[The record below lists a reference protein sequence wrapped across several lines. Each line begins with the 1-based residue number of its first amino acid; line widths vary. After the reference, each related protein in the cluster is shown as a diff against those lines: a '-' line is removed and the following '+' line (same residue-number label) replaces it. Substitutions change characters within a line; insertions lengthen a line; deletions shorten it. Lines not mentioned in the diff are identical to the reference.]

1 MGSNG
6 SFMNRLVRFKRVNFK
21 TRFQNNG
28 EGPARMIRLETD
40 IPTMLDKK
48 TFQIE
53 DMYPKCPICPKDEIP
68 TVSAWIQS

>member
-1 MGSNG
+1 
-6 SFMNRLVRFKRVNFK
+6 MNYRLVRFKRVNFK

-48 TFQIE
+48 TFQRTCI
-53 DMYPKCPICPKDEIP
+53 PNALFVPRDE
-68 TVSAWIQS
+68 TVSCLIQS